1 MTSRVSRSV
10 ESKEVAEWCDRPE
23 PSILIDGSVTDNFLN
38 IMKTSNKSTLAVA
51 TPMVCRKLTVKLLC
65 TMATPAVSLIFF
77 ADM

>member
-23 PSILIDGSVTDNFLN
+23 PSILIDGSVTDNFVN
-38 IMKTSNKSTLAVA
+38 IMKTSNKSTLA